1 MAVRVLYFNK
11 EWIPQEVRNDKKQ
24 KQEDKKQYK
33 YKN

>member
-11 EWIPQEVRNDKKQ
+11 EWIPHQMWNDKKQ
-24 KQEDKKQYK
+24 KQEDKKQNK